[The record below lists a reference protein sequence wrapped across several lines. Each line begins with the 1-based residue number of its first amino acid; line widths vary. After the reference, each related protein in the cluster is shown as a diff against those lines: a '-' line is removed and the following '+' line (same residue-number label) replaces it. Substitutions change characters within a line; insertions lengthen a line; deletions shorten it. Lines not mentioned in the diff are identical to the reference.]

1 MGTDDEEEAVQQIA
15 WRWRFARRWQAEQTR
30 APLDPAAT
38 ASPGDGGME
47 EALQYL
53 AACGENWQH
62 ISRESSRLGTVE
74 SRLLGTLGSLGCLGS
89 ELLADESFS
98 GASAF
103 GMQTSLLQD
112 TADSGGVLA
121 AACAEDSKRVSMTG
135 SSDGQAQQVQEQEQ
149 QAQQAQQR
157 RRHKKLLQPRG
168 EATVEVTGITKKAQ
182 EMLAAQKEFSKAA
195 KERWAGSSLKEYV
208 VVAARMSAAKPVP
221 ACSTHA
227 TKSCCVFPAAPGAL
241 VMGCQGPVLACLVA
255 KVLCGRE
262 LC

>member
-1 MGTDDEEEAVQQIA
+1 MGGRRSMGTDDEEEAVQQIA

-38 ASPGDGGME
+38 ASPSDGGME

-121 AACAEDSKRVSMTG
+121 AACAEDSKRVS
-135 SSDGQAQQVQEQEQ
+135 SDGQTQQVQEQEQ

-195 KERWAGSSLKEYV
+195 KERWAGSSFREYV
-208 VVAARMSAAKPVP
+208 VVAARISAAKPVP

-227 TKSCCVFPAAPGAL
+227 TKSCCVSSAAPDAL
-241 VMGCQGPVLACLVA
+241 VMGCLVA
-255 KVLCGRE
+255 KVLCGPE